1 MKKTLLSLL
10 SVLFLIGC
18 SKPEMDIWTAAR
30 EGNVSFVKY
39 HLDQGVDVNARDESD
54 FTLLDYAILL
64 KQADVVQLLI
74 DQGANLNAKKDN
86 GRTPLDAAEG
96 EIAELLR
103 LHGAKRTLH
112 GIVIAEDT
120 TALRDYISS
129 GEDVNITDGKKRS
142 ALFFAGTH
150 KIAELLLDAGTKV
163 DTKDSKGLT
172 ALNYAINDERT
183 DVIKTIIK
191 HGADAAQKGAL
202 TDAVQS
208 SQDEI
213 ISFLL
218 ESGANK
224 NVEELNEALFIV
236 ASRFLGWTQ
245 SMLGVLTEQDAITA
259 TESLEYV
266 KLLLAAGAKPNTKY
280 TWNHIPHGGMMPATM
295 FKPNHTIQSKPTVLD
310 LILVPLPDWRGFAP
324 IVPGGP
330 DPAQVKAKVEQQM
343 KTKRELILLL
353 RKHGAKT
360 AHELNAGGHEEL
372 GAPSEFDMVDP
383 IP

>member
-10 SVLFLIGC
+10 SILFLIGC
-18 SKPEMDIWTAAR
+18 SKPEIDIWTAAR
-30 EGNVSFVKY
+30 EGNVSVVKY

-120 TALRDYISS
+120 TVLRDYISS
-129 GEDVNITDGKKRS
+129 GEDVNITDGKNRS
-142 ALFFAGTH
+142 ALILAKTH
-150 KIAELLLDAGTKV
+150 EIAKLLLDAGTKV
-163 DTKDSKGLT
+163 DTKDTKGLT

-183 DVIKTIIK
+183 DVIKTLIK

-202 TDAVQS
+202 TGAVQS

-213 ISFLL
+213 INLLL
-218 ESGANK
+218 ENGANE
-224 NVEELNEALFIV
+224 NVEEMNEALFIV
-236 ASRFLGWTQ
+236 IGRFSEGTQ
-245 SMLGVLTEQDAITA
+245 MMPGELDEQDATTS
-259 TESLEYV
+259 TETVS
-266 KLLLAAGAKPNTKY
+266 Y
-280 TWNHIPHGGMMPATM
+280 THLTLT
-295 FKPNHTIQSKPTVLD
+295 TIY
-310 LILVPLPDWRGFAP
+310 
-324 IVPGGP
+324 
-330 DPAQVKAKVEQQM
+330 
-343 KTKRELILLL
+343 
-353 RKHGAKT
+353 
-360 AHELNAGGHEEL
+360 
-372 GAPSEFDMVDP
+372 SE
-383 IP
+383 

>member
-10 SVLFLIGC
+10 SILFLIGC
-18 SKPEMDIWTAAR
+18 SKPEIDIWTAAR
-30 EGNVSFVKY
+30 EGNVEAMEY
-39 HLDQGVDVNARDESD
+39 HLDNGTDVNSPDKVGRMPLHHAIMAKQIDMIQFLIDRGADVNAEKTS
-54 FTLLDYAILL
+54 
-64 KQADVVQLLI
+64 
-74 DQGANLNAKKDN
+74 
-86 GRTPLDAAEG
+86 GRTPLDTAVG

-103 LHGAKRTLH
+103 QNGGKRSLH

-142 ALFFAGTH
+142 ALFFAETH

-163 DTKDSKGLT
+163 DTKDAKGLT

-183 DVIKTIIK
+183 DVIKTLIK

-259 TESLEYV
+259 TE
-266 KLLLAAGAKPNTKY
+266 
-280 TWNHIPHGGMMPATM
+280 
-295 FKPNHTIQSKPTVLD
+295 
-310 LILVPLPDWRGFAP
+310 
-324 IVPGGP
+324 
-330 DPAQVKAKVEQQM
+330 
-343 KTKRELILLL
+343 
-353 RKHGAKT
+353 
-360 AHELNAGGHEEL
+360 
-372 GAPSEFDMVDP
+372 
-383 IP
+383 